1 MEERIEIKNLQSK
14 IAESNHVVT
23 LGGVFKYQLE

>member
-14 IAESNHVVT
+14 IAESNHVVA
-23 LGGVFKYQLE
+23 LGGIFIDLY